1 MTARA
6 PALALLLAAAC
17 VNPAAADPVRALGGM
32 ARVGV
37 DVRLDPVQTA
47 LSVEQLSRRVSTR
60 LGELAPTLTVD
71 PASRDRLDLDVA
83 VRRHGASAL
92 RGFWLPFSG
101 TYAIGPVRLRV
112 ERLVTVTGVPA
123 AVPATVW
130 HTERHAAGPWRS
142 APDDVLKLVDE
153 TLTEFV
159 GAYRTAR
166 R

>member
-1 MTARA
+1 MRVRA
-6 PALALLLAAAC
+6 QAVALLLAVAS
-17 VNPAAADPVRALGGM
+17 VSPAAAEPPRALGGL

-37 DVRLDPVQTA
+37 DVRLNPAPTG
-47 LSVEQLSRRVSTR
+47 LSVEQLSLRVSTR
-60 LGELAPTLTVD
+60 LSDLAPSLTID
-71 PASRDRLDLDVA
+71 PASSDRLDLDVA

-112 ERLVTVTGVPA
+112 ERMVTVAGVPT

-130 HTERHAAGPWRS
+130 RAERHAAGPWRS
-142 APDDVLKLVDE
+142 ATDDVLKLVDE
-153 TLTEFV
+153 TLTAFV